1 MQRKYFAA
9 LVALI
14 MIAMALGCAS
24 GNKPF
29 LTTAMETK
37 VAAEDAL
44 YYARAFYNAG
54 RLSEQQFNSVRQA
67 YDALYVVQNSAIDA
81 RIAYL
86 KMPADAT
93 AEQKY
98 KVALAQVTQAALKFT
113 EIALALGLI
122 NQGQTI
128 DPAIPI
134 RQ

>member
-1 MQRKYFAA
+1 MKLKYFAA

-14 MIAMALGCAS
+14 MILMALGCATE
-24 GNKPF
+24 KPF

-44 YYARAFYNAG
+44 YYARAYYNAG
-54 RLSEQQFNSVRQA
+54 RLTESQFNAVKQA
-67 YDALYVVQNSAIDA
+67 YDALWVVQNSAIDA
-81 RIAYL
+81 RIVYL

-98 KVALAQVTQAALKFT
+98 KVAMSQVMQATARFT
-113 EIALALGLI
+113 EMALALGLI

>member
-1 MQRKYFAA
+1 MKRKYFAA

-14 MIAMALGCAS
+14 MILMALGCAE
-24 GNKPF
+24 NKPF
-29 LTTAMETK
+29 LTTVMETK

-44 YYARAFYNAG
+44 YYARAYYNAG

-98 KVALAQVTQAALKFT
+98 KVALAQVTQAAMKFT